1 MDDLGSTFFLLFVM
15 IAVIAAAYFV
25 TKFISKKSMKLVK
38 NRYINVCD
46 RMNVSKDK
54 QVVLIEVGGTYFL
67 IGCSN
72 NSMDTISTFEGEA
85 FSDLENQKKAASGKG
100 VFKGVVDF
108 VSNAKKA
115 QTELYNQRMQ
125 NKQKPKLQDD
135 VLEKII
141 RNSDMANKRIRDKNS
156 KNSGRSL

>member
-1 MDDLGSTFFLLFVM
+1 MDDFGSTFLLLFIM

-25 TKFISKKSMKLVK
+25 TKFISKKSMRLVK

-72 NSMDTISTFEGEA
+72 NSMDTISTFEKDTFNE
-85 FSDLENQKKAASGKG
+85 FEEQKKANANKG

-108 VSNAKKA
+108 VANAKKA
-115 QTELYNQRMQ
+115 QTELYNHRTHKKQ
-125 NKQKPKLQDD
+125 NSQQDD

-141 RNSDMANKRIRDKNS
+141 RNSDMASKRMREKNS
-156 KNSGRSL
+156 SSTGRSI

>member
-1 MDDLGSTFFLLFVM
+1 MDDFGSTFLLLFIM

-25 TKFISKKSMKLVK
+25 TKFISKKSMRLVK

-72 NSMDTISTFEGEA
+72 NSMDTISTFEKDTFNE
-85 FSDLENQKKAASGKG
+85 FEEQKKANANKG

-108 VSNAKKA
+108 VANAKKA
-115 QTELYNQRMQ
+115 QTELYNNRTQK
-125 NKQKPKLQDD
+125 KQSSKQDD

-141 RNSDMANKRIRDKNS
+141 RNSDMASKRMREKNS
-156 KNSGRSL
+156 SSTGRSI